1 VKLAEGSTP
10 GSPEGSLE
18 STPDGSIGPARLG
31 KADVHIHSIA
41 SDGTAS
47 AAQILDYAETQTD
60 LDVIAVAD
68 HERIEA
74 AFECQRLARERGT
87 RVQVVVA
94 EEVTTRSG
102 HLLGVFLQARL
113 KRNQRL
119 ETTVAEIHEQG
130 GLAIVPHPFSAFTL
144 GMRKHAIMR
153 VHLSTDPLVYWDA
166 LEGFNPSTAGR
177 YGRAATA
184 RIAAELGLPL
194 VGNSDAHTMDTIGDG
209 HTLFPGTTAEEYRQ
223 AILDG
228 TASGACITWGAVR
241 EVLIYGRQVRKQARD
256 VSRWGRRNLLRDDAP
271 RDLGVPADQLE
282 LQRELER
289 RYLLE
294 REAIRRA
301 HGPAANSAEPSARS
315 AARAAARAAARSADG
330 AKGSTDREAARGLA
344 RRLLAIRQGARARS
358 MTAGSRE
365 VEEPPA

>member
-1 VKLAEGSTP
+1 VKLADISPQVAPEESPP
-10 GSPEGSLE
+10 GIRP
-18 STPDGSIGPARLG
+18 G

-47 AAQILDYAETQTD
+47 AAEILDYAENYTD
-60 LDVIAVAD
+60 LDLIAIAD

-74 AFECQRLARERGT
+74 AVECQRLAKEGGSRLE
-87 RVQVVVA
+87 VVVA

-153 VHLSTDPLVYWDA
+153 IHLSKDPLVYWDA

-194 VGNSDAHTMDTIGDG
+194 VGNSDAHTIDTIGDG
-209 HTLFPGTTAEEYRQ
+209 HTLFAGRTADDYRRSILAGTT
-223 AILDG
+223 
-228 TASGACITWGAVR
+228 SGSCITWGAVR
-241 EVLIYGRQVRKQARD
+241 EVLIYGQQVRKQAHD
-256 VSRWGRRNLLRDDAP
+256 VSRWGRRYLLRDDAP
-271 RDLGVPADQLE
+271 RDLGVPSDQLE
-282 LQRELER
+282 IQRESER
-289 RYLLE
+289 HYLLE
-294 REAIRRA
+294 REARRLADGGAARPADRDPEPGLTRRLSAIRRA
-301 HGPAANSAEPSARS
+301 ARGR
-315 AARAAARAAARSADG
+315 AMAAAHRH
-330 AKGSTDREAARGLA
+330 
-344 RRLLAIRQGARARS
+344 
-358 MTAGSRE
+358 E

>member
-1 VKLAEGSTP
+1 MKLA
-10 GSPEGSLE
+10 
-18 STPDGSIGPARLG
+18 DGSRLG

-47 AAQILDYAETQTD
+47 AAQILDYVENHTD
-60 LDVIAVAD
+60 LDVVAIAD

-74 AFECQRLARERGT
+74 AVECQRLAIERGS

-113 KRNQRL
+113 RRNLGL

-130 GLAIVPHPFSAFTL
+130 GLAIVPHPFSSFTL

-153 VHLSTDPLVYWDA
+153 VHLSADPLVYWDA

-177 YGRAATA
+177 YGRGATA

-194 VGNSDAHTMDTIGDG
+194 VGNSDAHTVDTIGDG
-209 HTLFPGTTAEEYRQ
+209 HTLFPGTTAEDYRQ
-223 AILDG
+223 AVLAG
-228 TASGACITWGAVR
+228 TTSGSCITWGPVR

-271 RDLGVPADQLE
+271 RDLGVPPDQLE
-282 LQRELER
+282 QQYERERLYLAEREER
-289 RYLLE
+289 R
-294 REAIRRA
+294 RA
-301 HGPAANSAEPSARS
+301 AGSGS
-315 AARAAARAAARSADG
+315 AAEAAVDSVA
-330 AKGSTDREAARGLA
+330 GSTDDARESERGLA
-344 RRLLAIRQGARARS
+344 RRLRAVRLGVRTRS
-358 MTAGSRE
+358 MAAAAGRRE
-365 VEEPPA
+365 VEGPPT

>member
-1 VKLAEGSTP
+1 MKPADGSPQGT
-10 GSPEGSLE
+10 PEGSPRGE
-18 STPDGSIGPARLG
+18 RLG

-47 AAQILDYAETQTD
+47 AAQILDYAENQTD
-60 LDVIAVAD
+60 LDLIAIAD

-74 AFECQRLARERGT
+74 AVECQRLARERGS
-87 RVQVVVA
+87 RVEVIVA

-144 GMRKHAIMR
+144 GMRKNAIMR

-166 LEGFNPSTAGR
+166 LEGYNPSTAGR

-184 RIAAELGLPL
+184 RIAADLGLPL
-194 VGNSDAHTMDTIGDG
+194 VGNSDAHTIDTMGDG
-209 HTLFPGTTAEEYRQ
+209 HTLFPGTTADDYRR
-223 AILDG
+223 AILAG
-228 TASGACITWGAVR
+228 TTSGSCITWGAVR
-241 EVLIYGRQVRKQARD
+241 EVLIYGLQVRKQAHD
-256 VSRWGRRNLLRDDAP
+256 VSRWGRRNLLRDGTP

-282 LQRELER
+282 LQRERELGYIRER
-289 RYLLE
+289 DARRGSDGSPA
-294 REAIRRA
+294 REAES
-301 HGPAANSAEPSARS
+301 GP
-315 AARAAARAAARSADG
+315 
-330 AKGSTDREAARGLA
+330 A
-344 RRLLAIRQGARARS
+344 RRLLAIRRRVRARS
-358 MTAGSRE
+358 MAAAGRRE

>member
-1 VKLAEGSTP
+1 MKLAD
-10 GSPEGSLE
+10 GSLRG
-18 STPDGSIGPARLG
+18 TPDGSSQGACLG
-31 KADVHIHSIA
+31 KADMHIHSIA

-47 AAQILDYAETQTD
+47 AAQILDYAENHTD
-60 LDVIAVAD
+60 LDLIAVAD

-74 AFECQRLARERGT
+74 AVECQRLARERGS
-87 RVQVVVA
+87 RIEVVVA

-184 RIAAELGLPL
+184 RIAADLGLPL
-194 VGNSDAHTMDTIGDG
+194 VGNSDAHTIDTIGDG
-209 HTLFPGTTAEEYRQ
+209 HTLFAGTTAEDYRR
-223 AILDG
+223 AILAG
-228 TASGACITWGAVR
+228 RTSGSCITWGAVR
-241 EVLIYGRQVRKQARD
+241 EVLIYGHQVKKQAHD

-282 LQRELER
+282 LQRERELKYIRER
-289 RYLLE
+289 D
-294 REAIRRA
+294 ARR
-301 HGPAANSAEPSARS
+301 GS
-315 AARAAARAAARSADG
+315 DG
-330 AKGSTDREAARGLA
+330 SPDRETGRESESGPA
-344 RRLLAIRQGARARS
+344 RRLLAIRRRVRARS
-358 MTAGSRE
+358 MAVVGRRE

>member
-1 VKLAEGSTP
+1 MKLAD
-10 GSPEGSLE
+10 GSLRG
-18 STPDGSIGPARLG
+18 TPDGSSQGACLG
-31 KADVHIHSIA
+31 KADMHIHSIA

-47 AAQILDYAETQTD
+47 AAQILDYAENHTD
-60 LDVIAVAD
+60 LDLIAVAD

-74 AFECQRLARERGT
+74 AVECQRLARERGS
-87 RVQVVVA
+87 RIEVVVA

-184 RIAAELGLPL
+184 RIAADLGLPL
-194 VGNSDAHTMDTIGDG
+194 VGNSDAHTIDTIGDG
-209 HTLFPGTTAEEYRQ
+209 HTLFAGTTAEDYRR
-223 AILDG
+223 AILAG
-228 TASGACITWGAVR
+228 TTSGSCITWGAVR
-241 EVLIYGRQVRKQARD
+241 EVLIYGHQVKKQAHD

-282 LQRELER
+282 LQRERELKYIRER
-289 RYLLE
+289 D
-294 REAIRRA
+294 ARR
-301 HGPAANSAEPSARS
+301 GS
-315 AARAAARAAARSADG
+315 DG
-330 AKGSTDREAARGLA
+330 SPDRETGRESESGPA
-344 RRLLAIRQGARARS
+344 RRLLAIRRRVRARS
-358 MTAGSRE
+358 MAVVGRRE

>member
-1 VKLAEGSTP
+1 VKPADGSPQGT
-10 GSPEGSLE
+10 PEGSPRGE
-18 STPDGSIGPARLG
+18 RLG

-47 AAQILDYAETQTD
+47 AAQILDYAENQTD
-60 LDVIAVAD
+60 LDLIAIAD

-74 AFECQRLARERGT
+74 AVECQRLARERGS
-87 RVQVVVA
+87 RVEVIVA

-144 GMRKHAIMR
+144 GMRKNAIMR

-166 LEGFNPSTAGR
+166 LEGYNPSTAGR

-184 RIAAELGLPL
+184 RIAADLGLPL
-194 VGNSDAHTMDTIGDG
+194 VGNSDAHTIDTIGDG
-209 HTLFPGTTAEEYRQ
+209 HTLFPGTTADDYRR
-223 AILDG
+223 AILAG
-228 TASGACITWGAVR
+228 TTSGSCITWGAVR
-241 EVLIYGRQVRKQARD
+241 EVLIYGLQVRKQAHD
-256 VSRWGRRNLLRDDAP
+256 VSRWGRRNLLRDGTP

-282 LQRELER
+282 LQRERELGYIRER
-289 RYLLE
+289 DARRGSDGSPA
-294 REAIRRA
+294 REAES
-301 HGPAANSAEPSARS
+301 GP
-315 AARAAARAAARSADG
+315 
-330 AKGSTDREAARGLA
+330 A
-344 RRLLAIRQGARARS
+344 RRLLAIRRRVRARS
-358 MTAGSRE
+358 MAAAGRRE

>member
-1 VKLAEGSTP
+1 VKPVDGSPQGT
-10 GSPEGSLE
+10 PEGSPRGE
-18 STPDGSIGPARLG
+18 RLG
-31 KADVHIHSIA
+31 KADLHIHSIA

-47 AAQILDYAETQTD
+47 AAQILDYAESQTD
-60 LDVIAVAD
+60 LDLIAIAD

-74 AFECQRLARERGT
+74 AVECQRLARERGS
-87 RVQVVVA
+87 RVEVIVA

-144 GMRKHAIMR
+144 GMRKNAIMR
-153 VHLSTDPLVYWDA
+153 VHLSSDPLVYWDA

-194 VGNSDAHTMDTIGDG
+194 VGNSDAHTIDTIGDG
-209 HTLFPGTTAEEYRQ
+209 HTLFPGTTADDYRR
-223 AILDG
+223 AILAG
-228 TASGACITWGAVR
+228 TTSGSCITWGAVR
-241 EVLIYGRQVRKQARD
+241 EVMIYGLQVRKQAHD

-271 RDLGVPADQLE
+271 RDLGVPPDQLE
-282 LQRELER
+282 LQRERELSYIRER
-289 RYLLE
+289 DARRKSSGSLD
-294 REAIRRA
+294 RE
-301 HGPAANSAEPSARS
+301 S
-315 AARAAARAAARSADG
+315 
-330 AKGSTDREAARGLA
+330 DREAESGPG
-344 RRLLAIRQGARARS
+344 RRLLAIRRRVRARS
-358 MTAGSRE
+358 MAAARRRE
-365 VEEPPA
+365 AEEPPA

>member
-1 VKLAEGSTP
+1 LITAEGS
-10 GSPEGSLE
+10 
-18 STPDGSIGPARLG
+18 RRG
-31 KADVHIHSIA
+31 KADIHIHSIA

-47 AAQILDYAETQTD
+47 AVQILDYVERYTD
-60 LDVIAVAD
+60 LDVIAIAD

-74 AFECQRLARERGT
+74 AVECRRIALERGS
-87 RVQVVVA
+87 RVHVIVA
-94 EEVTTRSG
+94 EEVTTSSG

-113 KRNQRL
+113 ARRQRV

-194 VGNSDAHTMDTIGDG
+194 VGNSDAHTLDTIGDG
-209 HTLFPGTTAEEYRQ
+209 HTLFPGTSADDYRA
-223 AILDG
+223 AILAGTTDG
-228 TASGACITWGAVR
+228 SCITWGPIK

-256 VSRWGRRNLLRDDAP
+256 VTRWGRRSLLHDDLP
-271 RDLGVPADQLE
+271 RDLGVPREE
-282 LQRELER
+282 LARQREIER
-289 RYLLE
+289 LYLAE
-294 REAIRRA
+294 RALGAERQT
-301 HGPAANSAEPSARS
+301 AAGGHATAVDQRD
-315 AARAAARAAARSADG
+315 ARA
-330 AKGSTDREAARGLA
+330 GLA
-344 RRLLAIRQGARARS
+344 RRLISRSAIRVRGEKARS
-358 MTAGSRE
+358 IAAADRRE
-365 VEEPPA
+365 TEEPPA

>member
-1 VKLAEGSTP
+1 VKPADGSPQGT
-10 GSPEGSLE
+10 PEGSPRGE
-18 STPDGSIGPARLG
+18 RLG

-47 AAQILDYAETQTD
+47 AAQILDYAENQTD
-60 LDVIAVAD
+60 LDLIAIAD

-74 AFECQRLARERGT
+74 AVECQRLARERGS
-87 RVQVVVA
+87 RVEVIVA

-144 GMRKHAIMR
+144 GMRKNAIMR
-153 VHLSTDPLVYWDA
+153 VHLSSDPLVYWDA

-194 VGNSDAHTMDTIGDG
+194 VGNSDAHTIDTIGDG
-209 HTLFPGTTAEEYRQ
+209 HTLFPGTTADDYRR
-223 AILDG
+223 AILAG
-228 TASGACITWGAVR
+228 TTSGSCITWGAVR
-241 EVLIYGRQVRKQARD
+241 EVMIYGLQVRKQAHD

-271 RDLGVPADQLE
+271 RDLGVPPDQLE
-282 LQRELER
+282 LQRERELSYIRER
-289 RYLLE
+289 DARRKSSGSLD
-294 REAIRRA
+294 RE
-301 HGPAANSAEPSARS
+301 S
-315 AARAAARAAARSADG
+315 
-330 AKGSTDREAARGLA
+330 DREAESGPG
-344 RRLLAIRQGARARS
+344 RRLLAIRRRVRARS
-358 MTAGSRE
+358 MAAARRRE
-365 VEEPPA
+365 AEEPPA

>member
-1 VKLAEGSTP
+1 MKLADRSNLDSLETP
-10 GSPEGSLE
+10 GAGTRP
-18 STPDGSIGPARLG
+18 G

-47 AAQILDYAETQTD
+47 AAQILDYAENCTD

-74 AFECQRLARERGT
+74 AIECQRLARERGS

-113 KRNQRL
+113 RRGQRL

-130 GLAIVPHPFSAFTL
+130 GLAIVPHPFSAFTK
-144 GMRKHAIMR
+144 GMRKHAIVR
-153 VHLSTDPLVYWDA
+153 VHLSKDPLVYWDA
-166 LEGFNPSTAGR
+166 LEGYNPSTAGR

-194 VGNSDAHTMDTIGDG
+194 VGNSDAHTLDTIGDG
-209 HTLFPGTTAEEYRQ
+209 HTLFPGTTAEDYFG
-223 AILDG
+223 AIL
-228 TASGACITWGAVR
+228 AGATGGSCITWGAVR

-256 VSRWGRRNLLRDDAP
+256 VSRWGRRNLLHDDSP
-271 RDLGVPADQLE
+271 RDLGVPTDQLW
-282 LQRELER
+282 LQRERES
-289 RYLLE
+289 RYLME
-294 REAIRRA
+294 REARRL
-301 HGPAANSAEPSARS
+301 AE
-315 AARAAARAAARSADG
+315 
-330 AKGSTDREAARGLA
+330 GSTAGPTDCEAGPSLA
-344 RRLLAIRQGARARS
+344 RRLLAIRHGPARS
-358 MTAGSRE
+358 TAAARRHG
-365 VEEPPA
+365 VQEPPS